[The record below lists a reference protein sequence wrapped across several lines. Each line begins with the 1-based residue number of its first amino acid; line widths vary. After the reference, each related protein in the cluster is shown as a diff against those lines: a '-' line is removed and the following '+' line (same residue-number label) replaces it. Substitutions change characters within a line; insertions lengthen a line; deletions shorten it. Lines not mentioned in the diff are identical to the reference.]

1 MPDFLVVSP
10 EPPWPLAGGGPLRT
24 ASLLHY
30 LAERGAVDL
39 ILFAE
44 EGADD
49 PARAVPPGLIRRAD
63 VIRLPRHRRTSL
75 ARAGRNALRYL
86 RGTAPLV
93 DRFAGLD
100 SELAAVLAG
109 RSYSFTILE
118 HFWTAPYVTLVQGHC
133 RNVWLDLHNIE
144 SAWHETLATAETGAV
159 RLALERFAASSSS
172 LEFRLFPQFPGILVT
187 SSADA
192 ERVRN
197 VASAPAVVVYPNALP
212 WVERPER
219 TDDNAIILTGNMEY
233 APNANAVHWFARE
246 IWPALRDLCGGL
258 VWRIAGKHADR
269 LKNIASGDGRIELI
283 AHMEDPVAELA
294 RAQVAVVPLLAGS
307 GTRFKILEAWAAA
320 TPVVS
325 TNIGAEGLSA
335 EHGKNILI
343 ADSAAEMQETIVTL
357 LASQIRR
364 REIGGAGR
372 ALFEERYTWPEAWKA
387 LSGVV
392 C

>member
-10 EPPWPLAGGGPLRT
+10 EPPWPLAGGGPMRT
-24 ASLLHY
+24 ASLLNF

-49 PARAVPPGLIRRAD
+49 PVRAVPAGLIRRAD
-63 VIRLPRHRRTSL
+63 VIRLPRHRRSSL

-100 SELAAVLAG
+100 SALAAVLAG
-109 RSYSFTILE
+109 RTYTFTILE
-118 HFWTAPYVTLVQGHC
+118 HFWIAPYVTLIQGHC

-144 SAWHETLATAETGAV
+144 SVWHETLAAAERGAV
-159 RLALERFAASSSS
+159 RVALERFAASTGS
-172 LEFRLFPQFPGILVT
+172 LEYRLFPQFAGILVT

-192 ERVRN
+192 DRVRN
-197 VASAPAVVVYPNALP
+197 VAPGARVVVYPNALP
-212 WVERPER
+212 WVERPHR
-219 TDDNAIILTGNMEY
+219 TDDHAIIFTGNMEY

-246 IWPALRDLCGGL
+246 IWPALRDVCTGL
-258 VWRIAGKHADR
+258 VWRIAGKRAEL
-269 LKNIASGDGRIELI
+269 LKSLASGDARIELI

-325 TNIGAEGLSA
+325 TSLGAEGLAA

-343 ADSAAEMQETIVTL
+343 ADSAARMQETIVSL
-357 LASQIRR
+357 LASEIRR
-364 REIGGAGR
+364 REIGEAGR
-372 ALFEERYTWPEAWKA
+372 ALFEERYTWTEAWKA

>member
-10 EPPWPLAGGGPLRT
+10 EPPWPLAGGGPMRT

-44 EGADD
+44 EGAND
-49 PARAVPPGLIRRAD
+49 PARAVPAGLIRRAD
-63 VIRLPRHRRTSL
+63 VIRLPRHSRTSL

-100 SELAAVLAG
+100 AELAEVLAG

-118 HFWTAPYVTLVQGHC
+118 HFWVASYVTLVEGHC
-133 RNVWLDLHNIE
+133 GNVWLDLHNIE
-144 SAWHETLATAETGAV
+144 SAWHETLAAAETGAV
-159 RLALERFAASSSS
+159 RIALSRFASACAGLER
-172 LEFRLFPQFPGILVT
+172 RLLPQFSGILVA

-192 ERVRN
+192 DRIRDAAPRVRT
-197 VASAPAVVVYPNALP
+197 VVYPNALP
-212 WVERPER
+212 RMERPAR
-219 TDDNAIILTGNMEY
+219 TDDNAIIFTGNMEY
-233 APNANAVHWFARE
+233 APNANAVAWFARD
-246 IWPALRDLCGGL
+246 IWPELRRSCPGL

-269 LKNIASGDGRIELI
+269 LRSIVSGDGRIELI
-283 AHMEDPVAELA
+283 PRMEDPGAELA
-294 RAQVAVVPLLAGS
+294 RARVAVVPLLAGS
-307 GTRFKILEAWAAA
+307 GTRFKILEAWAAG
-320 TPVVS
+320 TPVIS
-325 TNIGAEGLSA
+325 TAIGAEGLAA

-343 ADSAAEMQETIVTL
+343 ADSAGKMRETIVSL
-357 LASQIRR
+357 LASEIRR
-364 REIGGAGR
+364 SEIGDAGR
-372 ALFEERYTWPEAWKA
+372 ALYEERYIWPAAWQA
-387 LSGVV
+387 LAGVV